1 MLFWNRARSA
11 LFVTLLFFTAYQAD
25 AGDFRVEVVSKGF
38 QHDFWRQVNRG
49 CDQAGKDFDADINF
63 VGPESESGIAEQIT
77 LLAEALKRNPDAM
90 CVAAISPEPALV
102 ELVFSAVE
110 AGIPVITFDSDIGID
125 MGSDVQAFVATDNM
139 DAGAGATD
147 KMYEALSVR
156 KSRPSQPIRIGV
168 FSQDL
173 MSQSIGDRTF
183 GFIERIKHLYG
194 AGNVAVEGAELYRM
208 PNPNAS
214 VILEVAIPPKTV
226 SEAMDQ
232 VVRSVLSKPD
242 LVGAYGSNE
251 FSAKSMV
258 TVNAELNVLGPDK
271 AVGIGFD
278 SGADQVR
285 AVRDR
290 VFLGSITQNPFMI
303 GYLSVKTAIE
313 AVKGMPVDDTAV
325 PFFFYT
331 ADNLDE
337 PDIAACL
344 YD

>member
-1 MLFWNRARSA
+1 MQFRNGAWSA
-11 LFVTLLFFTAYQAD
+11 LIIGFFLFATFQGG
-25 AGDFRVEVVSKGF
+25 AGEFRVEVVSKGF

-49 CDQAGKDFDADINF
+49 CDQAGKDFGADINF
-63 VGPESESGIAEQIT
+63 VGPESDSGVTEQIA
-77 LLAEALKRNPDAM
+77 LVAEALRKNPDAM
-90 CVAAISPEPALV
+90 CIAAISPEPALV

-139 DAGAGATD
+139 DAGASAAD

-156 KSRPSQPIRIGV
+156 RPNSSQPLRIGV

-173 MSQSIGDRTF
+173 VSQSIGDRTF
-183 GFIERIKHLYG
+183 GFIERMKNLYG
-194 AGNVAVEGAELYRM
+194 AGNVTVEGAELYRKSS
-208 PNPNAS
+208 PNAA
-214 VILEVAIPPKTV
+214 VILEVAIPQETV

-232 VVRSVLSKPD
+232 VVRNVLSKPD
-242 LVGAYGSNE
+242 VAGAYGSNE

-258 TVNAELNVLGPDK
+258 AVNAELNVLGPDK
-271 AVGIGFD
+271 VVGIGFD

-285 AVRDR
+285 AVRDG
-290 VFLGSITQNPFMI
+290 VFLGSITQNPYMI

-313 AVKGMPVDDTAV
+313 AVRGNPVDDVAV